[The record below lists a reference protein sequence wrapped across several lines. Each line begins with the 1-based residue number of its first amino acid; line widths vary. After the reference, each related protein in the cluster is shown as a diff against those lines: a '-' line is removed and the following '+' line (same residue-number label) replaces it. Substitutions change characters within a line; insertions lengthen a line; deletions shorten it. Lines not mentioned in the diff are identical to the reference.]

1 MTNKKN
7 TPKREH
13 PYGKGPFFLEKFEQ
27 KKIKK
32 IEKVFRGFLCYP
44 YIEQNG

>member
-27 KKIKK
+27 KKK
-32 IEKVFRGFLCYP
+32 
-44 YIEQNG
+44 